1 MKPMKKE
8 RTGGESLA
16 PRSFFTDFF
25 SDVDR
30 FFENDLLRMPAQIGR
45 QIMRNMPATN
55 IRENDREYTIE
66 LAAPGMAKDD
76 FAVDI
81 DEGMLTISSQKEQ
94 DSTTEEDNYTRREYN
109 YSSFS
114 RSFKLPDAVKAEEIK
129 ARYEEGVL
137 KITVPKQEQA
147 NTGNRKRVSI
157 E

>member
-1 MKPMKKE
+1 MKPTKRDRE
-8 RTGGESLA
+8 GGESLA

-45 QIMRNMPATN
+45 QLMRNMPATN
-55 IRENDREYTIE
+55 IRENEREYTIE
-66 LAAPGMAKDD
+66 LAAPGMAKGD
-76 FAVDI
+76 FEIAI

-94 DSTTEEDNYTRREYN
+94 DTTQEEDNYTRREYN

-114 RSFKLPDAVKAEEIK
+114 RSFKLPDAVIADEIK

-137 KITVPKQEQA
+137 KINVPKQTEA
-147 NTGNRKRVSI
+147 VNPNRKRVNI

>member
-1 MKPMKKE
+1 MKPTKRE
-8 RTGGESLA
+8 RGGGESLA

-30 FFENDLLRMPAQIGR
+30 FFDNDLMRMPAQIGR
-45 QIMRNMPATN
+45 QLMRNMPATN
-55 IRENDREYTIE
+55 IRENEREYTIE

-76 FAVDI
+76 FAIDV
-81 DEGMLTISSQKEQ
+81 DEGMLTISSQKEE
-94 DSTTEEDNYTRREYN
+94 DSTKEEDNFTRREYN

-114 RSFKLPDAVKAEEIK
+114 RSFRLPEGVSPDEIK

-137 KITVPKQEQA
+137 KIAVPKREE
-147 NTGNRKRVSI
+147 TGSNRKRVNI

>member
-76 FAVDI
+76 FEVNI

-94 DSTTEEDNYTRREYN
+94 DTTTEQDSYTRREYN

-114 RSFKLPDAVKAEEIK
+114 RSFKLPDAVRPEEIK

-137 KITVPKQEQA
+137 KITVPKQEQT
-147 NTGNRKRVSI
+147 NNNNRKRVSI